1 MRYPTTRP
9 SHWYPEAAHHRVH
22 SQSLLLESN
31 EACHSGAIHRTT
43 LRAQEGAR
51 NRTTEEPGDI
61 AVHHDTPTTI
71 LPAPFK
77 PHSTWHPQLVGGA
90 PYGHHLRGVPYGHHL
105 QCGCIGRS
113 PEEMQACLECTR
125 YNGMCVIVP
134 QFLTELG
141 MRRSPS
147 RLD

>member
-1 MRYPTTRP
+1 MRYPTP
-9 SHWYPEAAHHRVH
+9 WSSHWYPEAHHQLH
-22 SQSLLLESN
+22 SQSRTLESN
-31 EACHSGAIHRTT
+31 KACQSDAMLRTR

-51 NRTTEEPGDI
+51 NRTPEEPGDI

-90 PYGHHLRGVPYGHHL
+90 PYGHHL